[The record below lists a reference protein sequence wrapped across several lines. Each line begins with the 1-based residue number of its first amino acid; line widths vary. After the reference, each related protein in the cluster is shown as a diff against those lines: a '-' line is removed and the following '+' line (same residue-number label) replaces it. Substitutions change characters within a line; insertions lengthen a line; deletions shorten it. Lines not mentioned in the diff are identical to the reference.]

1 MDGNIVRERE
11 KAVQAVKDCGDEAAL
26 GGRLWHAVSLYEGI
40 TFYTSKKLPFTYRIK
55 GRELFCDRKEK
66 SITEATVLRAYKK
79 IREAQAAGE
88 PIRGPKKLSMFGAPY
103 IWGILKGLGLAGGE
117 EAGQAADTDSSSS
130 AHVNNRT
137 PETAGTVSKAGRTGS
152 DAAKNASDI

>member
-1 MDGNIVRERE
+1 MDENFVRERE
-11 KAVQAVKDCGDEAAL
+11 KAVQAVKECGEEALL
-26 GGRLWHAVSLYEGI
+26 GGCLWHAVSLYEGT

-79 IREAQAAGE
+79 ILEARAAGE

-103 IWGILKGLGLAGGE
+103 IWGILKGPGVKRRNGWPKR
-117 EAGQAADTDSSSS
+117 QRMPPMR
-130 AHVNNRT
+130 N
-137 PETAGTVSKAGRTGS
+137 GRP
-152 DAAKNASDI
+152 KRRRMPPMRK

>member
-79 IREAQAAGE
+79 IREARAAGE

-117 EAGQAADTDSSSS
+117 EAGSAADTDGSSS
-130 AHVNNRT
+130 AHANNMT
-137 PETAGTVSKAGRTGS
+137 PETAGTVSDAGRTGS
-152 DAAKNASDI
+152 DAATTASDI

>member
-1 MDGNIVRERE
+1 MDENFVRERE
-11 KAVQAVKDCGDEAAL
+11 KAVQAVKECGEEALL
-26 GGRLWHAVSLYEGI
+26 GGRLWHAVSLYEGT

-79 IREAQAAGE
+79 ILEARAAGE

-117 EAGQAADTDSSSS
+117 ETERMAEMPEDAADADR
-130 AHVNNRT
+130 AAET
-137 PETAGTVSKAGRTGS
+137 PA
-152 DAAKNASDI
+152 DAAGAKMTGPDDAKIASEL

>member
-1 MDGNIVRERE
+1 MDENFVRERE
-11 KAVQAVKDCGDEAAL
+11 KAVQAVKECGEEALL
-26 GGRLWHAVSLYEGI
+26 GGCLWHAVSLYEGT

-79 IREAQAAGE
+79 ILEARAAGE

-103 IWGILKGLGLAGGE
+103 IWGILKELGLAGGE
-117 EAGQAADTDSSSS
+117 ETERMAE
-130 AHVNNRT
+130 T
-137 PETAGTVSKAGRTGS
+137 PEDTADAKMTGPD
-152 DAAKNASDI
+152 DAKIASEL